1 MQKSAIAFL
10 LVLTL
15 FLSSAEAATFSGY
28 LKTKHA
34 IAIAYCKLRANSDTG
49 ETREFTTGRA
59 GEYTVDLGNGVW
71 SILADSDQILKWGFS
86 QMDGVTI
93 VITGDMNVVKNLT
106 LFASEPLQTPS
117 LTFSRPDPKIWKL
130 SIKGQGGTIVRI
142 YSSKDLVTWTFY
154 NSVAIGPTGV
164 TLSVSTTSHI
174 YVSRIFFRAAAS
186 SE

>member
-1 MQKSAIAFL
+1 MQKPTIACL

-15 FLSSAEAATFSGY
+15 LLSCAGAATFSGY

-49 ETREFTTGRA
+49 ETREFTTGRGGA
-59 GEYTVDLGNGVW
+59 YTVDLGNGVW
-71 SILADSDQILKWGFS
+71 SILADSDQIREWGFS

-106 LFASEPLQTPS
+106 LFASEPLQMPS
-117 LTFSRPDPKIWKL
+117 LTFSRPDPRIWKH

-142 YSSKDLVTWTFY
+142 YSSIDMVTWTPY
-154 NSVAIGPTGV
+154 NAVAIGTTGV
-164 TLSVSTTSHI
+164 DLSASADSHI
-174 YVSRIFFRAAAS
+174 YYSRIFFRASAS